1 MEKKTYHIP
10 DIGCSMCAMS
20 LEALEDDLPGV
31 KRVSASYRRRRLEV
45 EFDETR
51 VSEAAVLAAIEELGY
66 TVVPL

>member
-1 MEKKTYHIP
+1 MLKKTYDIP

-45 EFDETR
+45 EFDETQ
-51 VSEAAVLAAIEELGY
+51 VSEAAVIAAIEELGY
-66 TVVPL
+66 TVTPL

>member
-1 MEKKTYHIP
+1 MLKKTYNIP

-45 EFDETR
+45 EFDETQ
-51 VSEAAVLAAIEELGY
+51 VSEAAVIAAIEELGY
-66 TVVPL
+66 TVTPL